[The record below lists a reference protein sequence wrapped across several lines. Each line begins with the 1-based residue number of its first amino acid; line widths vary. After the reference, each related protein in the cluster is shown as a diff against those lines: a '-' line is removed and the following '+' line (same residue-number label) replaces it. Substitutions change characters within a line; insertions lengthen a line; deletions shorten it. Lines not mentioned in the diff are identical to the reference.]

1 MIRLIALDLDGTLLD
16 SAFQVSPANLEAV
29 GRAKERGV
37 EVVLSTARW
46 YGIAQ
51 RTARRL
57 ELRTPLICHNGA
69 HIREPEEGAE
79 LLHLQIDV
87 EPAREIVAYC
97 DERGCE
103 TMTTI
108 NGITYMR
115 TPMEAAIDPA
125 RLPKDM
131 RIEHD
136 QAQHVTGPV
145 TGILVF
151 GEDACR
157 PVIER
162 FEPRFGDR
170 LCFPLAASEGQ
181 RPYITITHVGADK
194 GRALRLVCER
204 LGVPPDQVLAMGDA
218 HHDIAMFE
226 LAGTGVAMGN
236 ATAEVQARA
245 DAVAPSNDHDGVA
258 WAIERFVLS

>member
-29 GRAKERGV
+29 QRARERGV
-37 EVVLSTARW
+37 EVVLSTSRW

-69 HIREPEEGAE
+69 HIREPDDGAE
-79 LLHLQIDV
+79 LLHLCIER
-87 EPAREIVAYC
+87 EPAREIVAFC
-97 DERGCE
+97 DELACE

-108 NGITYMR
+108 DGVTYMR
-115 TPMEAAIDPA
+115 TPLEAAIDPA
-125 RLPKDM
+125 RLPQDM

-136 QAQHVTGPV
+136 QAQHVTVPV

-151 GEDACR
+151 GEEACHA
-157 PVIER
+157 VIER
-162 FEPRFGDR
+162 FVPRFGDR
-170 LCFPLAASEGQ
+170 LVFPLAASEGQ
-181 RPYITITHVGADK
+181 RPYISITHIDADK

-204 LGVPPDQVLAMGDA
+204 LGVPADQVLAMGDA
-218 HHDIAMFE
+218 QHDIAMFE

-245 DAVAPSNDHDGVA
+245 DAVAPSNDQDGVA

>member
-16 SAFQVSPANLEAV
+16 SAFRVSPANLAAV
-29 GRAKERGV
+29 QRARAQGV

-46 YGIAQ
+46 FGIAL

-57 ELRTPLICHNGA
+57 ELGTPLICHNGA
-69 HIREPEEGAE
+69 HVREPENGLE
-79 LLHLQIDV
+79 LLHLRIEP
-87 EPAREIVAYC
+87 EPAREIVAFC
-97 DERGCE
+97 DAGGFE

-108 NGITYMR
+108 DGLTYMR
-115 TPMEAAIDPA
+115 TPMEAVIDPV

-136 QAQHVTGPV
+136 QAQHVTAPV

-151 GEDACR
+151 GEDACAA
-157 PVIER
+157 VLER
-162 FEPRFGDR
+162 FEGRYAGQ
-170 LCFPLAASEGQ
+170 LTFPLAASEGQ
-181 RPYITITHVGADK
+181 RPYLTITHAGADK

-204 LGVPPDQVLAMGDA
+204 LGVPPEHVLAVGDA
-218 HHDIAMFE
+218 HHDIPMFE
-226 LAGTGVAMGN
+226 LAQTGVAMGN
-236 ATAEVQARA
+236 ALAEVQARA
-245 DAVAPSNDHDGVA
+245 DAVAPANDDDGVA